1 MIHYSF
7 FSGEYQTEFL
17 YLKNIFLH
25 YDLIYNSI
33 ISKKI
38 RYIDI
43 RTHFTSNT
51 LYEDTVQYIS
61 FQRCNVLF

>member
-7 FSGEYQTEFL
+7 ISGEYKTEFL
-17 YLKNIFLH
+17 YIKKIFLH
-25 YDLIYNSI
+25 YDLIYKSI
-33 ISKKI
+33 TSKKI
-38 RYIDI
+38 RYCIDI

-61 FQRCNVLF
+61 LQC